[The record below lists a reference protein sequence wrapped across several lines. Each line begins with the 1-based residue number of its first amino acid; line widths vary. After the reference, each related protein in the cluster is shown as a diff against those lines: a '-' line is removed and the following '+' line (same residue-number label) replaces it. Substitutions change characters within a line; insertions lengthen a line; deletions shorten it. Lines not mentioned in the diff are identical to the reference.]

1 MGRVALSSK
10 NYDTAETYFQKVV
23 EMYRE
28 SPEHAH
34 KSNTLESYIH
44 ISKIYKMRK
53 QYDKQIDFLNEAS
66 EFAITDHLQN
76 VSSYNVSRK
85 DNIQLK
91 RVDDK
96 TDLVKSSLLS
106 YSLEKKNKLLEQ
118 IEFSQKEKTATRTQ
132 KYIIYCCNNFMY
144 RVDFLR
150 SQMNECNE

>member
-10 NYDTAETYFQKVV
+10 NYDTAEIYFQKVI

-44 ISKIYKMRK
+44 ISKTYKMRK

-85 DNIQLK
+85 DNLQLK

-106 YSLEKKNKLLEQ
+106 YSLEKTNKLLEQ
-118 IEFSQKEKTATRTQ
+118 IEFS
-132 KYIIYCCNNFMY
+132 
-144 RVDFLR
+144 
-150 SQMNECNE
+150 